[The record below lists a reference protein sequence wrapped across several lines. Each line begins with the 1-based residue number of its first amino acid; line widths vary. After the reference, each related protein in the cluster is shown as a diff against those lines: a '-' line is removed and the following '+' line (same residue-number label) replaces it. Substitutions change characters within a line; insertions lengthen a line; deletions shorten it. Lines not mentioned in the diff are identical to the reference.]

1 MSATPVDQS
10 LSPSAPQAISEVD
23 VWLEA
28 GRDGRTFSY
37 CDSHGLGVGLGDLVA
52 VRLRG
57 RRLQGLVTGCRPIE
71 QAGHFSESG
80 LGRLNPV
87 EELVQRAAVDPSWRS
102 WLDAMAA
109 RCHTSSFRMLKAA
122 LPPGW
127 LGQRPRSA
135 ATVRQFWWVERKGLA
150 DLSALPKAPRQRAL
164 LEELEHRAVE
174 HGSAICCR
182 RVSRR
187 APSRAWRPR
196 G

>member
-1 MSATPVDQS
+1 MSATPVDPSSSSAAAQS
-10 LSPSAPQAISEVD
+10 VSQVD

-37 CDSHGLGVGLGDLVA
+37 CDSRSLGVGLGDLVA

-57 RRLQGLVTGCRPIE
+57 RRLQGLVTACRPI
-71 QAGHFSESG
+71 QSEVEAPVSSAVE
-80 LGRLNPV
+80 LSPV

-127 LGQRPRSA
+127 LGQRPSA
-135 ATVRQFWWVERKGLA
+135 ASSVRQLWWVERC
-150 DLSALPKAPRQRAL
+150 
-164 LEELEHRAVE
+164 
-174 HGSAICCR
+174 GSVGTCAIC
-182 RVSRR
+182 
-187 APSRAWRPR
+187 
-196 G
+196 GL